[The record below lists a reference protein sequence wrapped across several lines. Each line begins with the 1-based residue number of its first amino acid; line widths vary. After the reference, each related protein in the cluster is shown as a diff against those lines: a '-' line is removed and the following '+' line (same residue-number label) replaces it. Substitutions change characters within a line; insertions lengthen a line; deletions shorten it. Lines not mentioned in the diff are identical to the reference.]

1 MIVYYEIIANSPVI
15 ARELRRLARLEK
27 QLQARLSPQ
36 SLYHP
41 GLRIGIK
48 FPTRKMRDYVILW
61 EAREFLPIT
70 IRLEVENLFAR
81 NSKLHWKEREI
92 LLSFRDKFLVEQDA
106 RFLNGRAKERLIWL
120 LQNIRINLIY
130 PKKPKTIQRPRGYK
144 DHGSMRKEDVS
155 ARLAADQRGFREE
168 AERNQCYNDRADQ
181 LTRATEIL
189 ELERQGVPVNVIQGA
204 SATAVSTEHT
214 DVDGSSHPESTEVS
228 KCINSYIRENIRD
241 IEFERIPCELCPP
254 STRKECKAFLLLCE
268 KASLDPESV

>member
-1 MIVYYEIIANSPVI
+1 MILYHEIIANSPVI
-15 ARELRRLARLEK
+15 ARELRRLASLEE

-48 FPTRKMRDYVILW
+48 FPSRKMRDYVILW
-61 EAREFLPIT
+61 EARQFLPIT

-81 NSKLHWKEREI
+81 HSKLHWKEREI
-92 LLSFRDKFLVEQDA
+92 LLSFRDKFLVKQDA

-120 LQNIRINLIY
+120 LQNIRINLIF
-130 PKKPKTIQRPRGYK
+130 PKKPKTVQRPRGYK
-144 DHGSMRKEDVS
+144 DHGTMRNEAVS
-155 ARLAADQRGFREE
+155 ARLAADLRGYREE
-168 AERNQCYNDRADQ
+168 AERNQYYNNRAEQ

-189 ELERQGVPVNVIQGA
+189 ELERQGVPVDVIQGA
-204 SATAVSTEHT
+204 SATADSTEHT
-214 DVDGSSHPESTEVS
+214 DVNGSSHPESTEVS
-228 KCINSYIRENIRD
+228 KCTNTYILENLKD
-241 IEFERIPCELCPP
+241 LEFERIPCEFCPP